1 MSDSSTRLHWY
12 LPTAGESRDVL
23 RGGTNV
29 YPVDGGPVRAP
40 FRSPSLSYLTQ
51 VALAVEEAGFDS
63 VLVPTGSYCEDPWV
77 VAAALAGVTRD
88 LRFLV
93 AQHPR
98 TTTPAYAAHRAATL
112 QRLSGNRL
120 ALNVVT
126 GEPGA
131 EAWLHGDF
139 GDKEDQYARTAEF
152 LDVYRALFR
161 GETVNREGRHYTV
174 RDGRLG
180 RSRGGDDLPP
190 RPEVWFG
197 GSSAYAGTVAAA
209 HADVYLSWLEPLDQ
223 LAEKVEWIRGL
234 AAEQGRTV
242 RFGVRSWI
250 LVRDTDDEA
259 ERAALALLDGA
270 TPEQLAQSRVQ
281 LLSRES
287 VGQQRGQA
295 HLGDADPRR
304 PDSLWI
310 SPNVWGGFGL
320 VAGGPALGFV
330 GGFAQIA
337 ERFAEYERIG
347 ISEFIV
353 SGFPNL
359 EETRWVADGLVP
371 ALARRTETS
380 RRTESRALADA

>member
-1 MSDSSTRLHWY
+1 MSTSSLGLHWY
-12 LPTAGESRDVL
+12 LPTAGESRDTL

-29 YPVDGGPVRAP
+29 YPVDGEPAGAP
-40 FRSPSLSYLTQ
+40 FRRPSLSYLTQ

-63 VLVPTGSYCEDPWV
+63 VLIPTGSYCEDPWI

-112 QRLSGNRL
+112 QRLSGDRL

-139 GDKEDQYARTAEF
+139 GDKEDQYARTGEF
-152 LDVYRALFR
+152 LDIYGALFR
-161 GETVNREGRHYTV
+161 GETVNRDGRHYRV
-174 RDGRLG
+174 RDGKLARP
-180 RSRGGDDLPP
+180 RSGDGLPP
-190 RPEVWFG
+190 APEVWFG
-197 GSSAYAGTVAAA
+197 GSSEYAGTVAAA

-223 LAEKVEWIRGL
+223 LAEKVEWIRSL
-234 AAEQGRTV
+234 AAAQGRTV

-250 LVRDTDDEA
+250 LVRDTDAEA

-270 TPEQLAQSRVQ
+270 TPEQLAQSRTQ
-281 LLSRES
+281 LLSRQS

-295 HLGDADPRR
+295 HLNDADLRR

-310 SPNVWGGFGL
+310 APNVWGGFGL

-330 GGFAQIA
+330 GGFDHVAD
-337 ERFAEYERIG
+337 RFAEYARVG

-359 EETRWVADGLVP
+359 EETRWVADGLVG
-371 ALARRTETS
+371 ALSRTALS
-380 RRTESRALADA
+380 RRTESRVPVDA